1 MKIQINIH
9 NQTKLD
15 VSKEYEKLFQQCAE
29 TVFADSEECYEIGL
43 NIVEE
48 EEIQRLNRDYR
59 KIDKVTDVLSFF
71 LNDEDMAEQ
80 DGYIYLGD
88 VMLCAKQA
96 QRQAKDY
103 GHSLQREM
111 MYLFVHAL
119 LHLKGYDH
127 MQEAEKAQMR
137 KEEEKVMKS
146 IGLER
151 I

>member
-15 VSKEYEKLFQQCAE
+15 VPKEYEKLFQQCAE
-29 TVFADSEECYEIGL
+29 TVFADSENL
-43 NIVEE
+43 RDRANIVEE

-59 KIDKVTDVLSFF
+59 KVDKVTDVLSFF

-88 VMLCAKQA
+88 VILCAKQA

-127 MQEAEKAQMR
+127 MQEAEKAQMQRR
-137 KEEEKVMKS
+137 KSHEVYR
-146 IGLER
+146 IGKNLNR
-151 I
+151 

>member
-15 VSKEYEKLFQQCAE
+15 VPKEYEKLFQQCAE

-59 KIDKVTDVLSFF
+59 KVDKVTDVLSFF

-80 DGYIYLGD
+80 DGYIYLETI
-88 VMLCAKQA
+88 LCAKRTA
-96 QRQAKDY
+96 AGKDY

-111 MYLFVHAL
+111 ISVCTL
-119 LHLKGYDH
+119 LHLKV
-127 MQEAEKAQMR
+127 MTICREAEKAQMR
-137 KEEEKVMKS
+137 KEEEKS
-146 IGLER
+146 
-151 I
+151 